1 MTGSNLDSM
10 AHPFLQVRL
19 NDDVTSREC
28 VVKETGDVMA
38 CLAPSLGTATKTTS
52 VQTVVS
58 FRLDGVSFQF

>member
-1 MTGSNLDSM
+1 MTGSNLDSI

-38 CLAPSLGTATKTTS
+38 CLAPSLGTSRTTS

-58 FRLDGVSFQF
+58 FRLDGVSFHF